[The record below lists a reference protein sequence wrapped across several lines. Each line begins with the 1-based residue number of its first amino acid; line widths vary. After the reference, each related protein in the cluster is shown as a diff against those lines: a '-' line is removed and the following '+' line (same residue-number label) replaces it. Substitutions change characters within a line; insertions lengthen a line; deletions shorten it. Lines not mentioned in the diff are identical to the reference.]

1 MTAAHHCAALGLKK
15 APAKLIESGADMR
28 RPNVFGDVPEG
39 LRYLPQRAPSSKMA
53 LLRAACS
60 PLHAAPRSCRCP
72 LPCCLALPSRLLTA
86 PQHLAQLIE
95 AIKEPL

>member
-39 LRYLPQRAPSSKMA
+39 LQYLPQRAPASKVA
-53 LLRAACS
+53 LLREACS
-60 PLHAAPRSCRCP
+60 PLHTAPRSFRCP

>member
-39 LRYLPQRAPSSKMA
+39 LQYPPQRAPAS
-53 LLRAACS
+53 
-60 PLHAAPRSCRCP
+60 
-72 LPCCLALPSRLLTA
+72 
-86 PQHLAQLIE
+86 
-95 AIKEPL
+95 